1 MKKRNGYLLAAVIS
15 VALFSYVPTSA
26 DDDCALVAGITEGP
40 DPIPHVVWA
49 PIDTFFPSIDL
60 GPGRSD
66 GRPDITEDPH
76 GNPVITWAR
85 RQGIAQNIALLRWD
99 GSDWFP
105 VEFVTSGITERK
117 DPRSHAKSS
126 EYFHVVW
133 WVAGATDRVYHTAGR
148 PGAFGSA
155 RIVAENA
162 RRPSVIQSG
171 MSVYVVYERATV
183 PGSQEIV
190 VATRSPAGSYLET
203 PLFAV
208 QRLGPLD
215 IVIHEVR
222 GRIWMD
228 WKSSDNQMSYTTLV
242 DGVWRA
248 PEVVSWNDPSWAG
261 SEATRV
267 KIRDIVLAP

>member
-66 GRPDITEDPH
+66 GRPDITEDSE
-76 GNPVITWAR
+76 GNPVITWIR
-85 RQGIAQNIALLRWD
+85 RQGIARNVALLRWD
-99 GSDWFP
+99 GSAWLP

-117 DPRSHAKSS
+117 DPRSQSKSAD
-126 EYFHVVW
+126 YFHVVW
-133 WVAGATDRVYHTAGR
+133 WVSGAIDRVYHTQGR
-148 PGAFGSA
+148 PGAFGPA
-155 RIVAENA
+155 RIVAEDA
-162 RRPSVIQSG
+162 RRPSVLQVG
-171 MSVYVVYERATV
+171 MSVYVAYERTTFS
-183 PGSQEIV
+183 GTQEVV
-190 VATRSPAGSYLET
+190 VAVRSPGDAYLAT

-208 QRLGPLD
+208 QRVGPLD
-215 IVIHEVR
+215 IVIHEDG

-228 WKSSDNQMSYTTLV
+228 WKSSDTQMSYSTLA
-242 DGVWRA
+242 DGVWSA
-248 PEVVSWNDPSWAG
+248 PEFVSWNDPSWAG
-261 SEATRV
+261 SEATRA
-267 KIRDIVLAP
+267 KIREIVLAP